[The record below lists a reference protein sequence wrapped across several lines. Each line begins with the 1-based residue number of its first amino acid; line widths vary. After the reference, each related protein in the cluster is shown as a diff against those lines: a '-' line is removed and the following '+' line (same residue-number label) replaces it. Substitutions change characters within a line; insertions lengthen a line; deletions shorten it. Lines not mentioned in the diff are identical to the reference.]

1 MKKYWRILMN
11 KEQIENEI
19 NFIKSDL
26 ARLEQ
31 IKKLSP
37 TQKQKMDSL
46 VKKWLL
52 LSKELNK
59 L

>member
-1 MKKYWRILMN
+1 MN
-11 KEQIENEI
+11 KNEIENEI
-19 NFIKSDL
+19 KFIKSDI

-52 LSKELNK
+52 LSKQLIR
-59 L
+59 